1 MNGKTNP
8 MKRTLFLTALLSLS
22 IAAIAATVSVT
33 PDRLYT
39 CVLTC
44 RGSAPAAFPAVA
56 GRGHALVLEAQGGA
70 AVVTVKHVPFGAAVT
85 NTVGAVTNG
94 FLKAASTLGLPP
106 LREGDLLLFA
116 GPANQTNRVTVTY
129 AADKRLGPPN

>member
-1 MNGKTNP
+1 
-8 MKRTLFLTALLSLS
+8 MKRLLLLSVSLFAF
-22 IAAIAATVSVT
+22 AAIAASVSVT

-44 RGSAPAAFPAVA
+44 RGAAPAAFPAVA

-70 AVVTVKHVPFGAAVT
+70 AVVQISHVPFGTAVT
-85 NTVGAVTNG
+85 NTVGVVTNG
-94 FLKAASTLGLPP
+94 LLKATSTLGLPP

-116 GPANQTNRVTVTY
+116 GPAEQTNRVTVTY

>member
-1 MNGKTNP
+1 
-8 MKRTLFLTALLSLS
+8 MKRLLLLSS
-22 IAAIAATVSVT
+22 ILVGSLALAATVSVE
-33 PDRLYT
+33 PEKLYT
-39 CVLTC
+39 CVLTL
-44 RGSAPAAFPAVA
+44 RGTAPAAFPAVT

-129 AADKRLGPPN
+129 AADKRLGPPK